1 MGLKPS
7 KGGSLT
13 FQMRAG
19 GGLGELR
26 PKATGASLMAEG
38 AIIVESWVEVRVMEE
53 WLCHVAR
60 AMCGKGGS
68 LALGELDLCC
78 MCVGG

>member
-13 FQMRAG
+13 LQIFAG

-26 PKATGASLMAEG
+26 PEGSGMSAVAEG
-38 AIIVESWVEVRVMEE
+38 AI
-53 WLCHVAR
+53 
-60 AMCGKGGS
+60 
-68 LALGELDLCC
+68 ALGVLARKKLEIVVL
-78 MCVGG
+78 